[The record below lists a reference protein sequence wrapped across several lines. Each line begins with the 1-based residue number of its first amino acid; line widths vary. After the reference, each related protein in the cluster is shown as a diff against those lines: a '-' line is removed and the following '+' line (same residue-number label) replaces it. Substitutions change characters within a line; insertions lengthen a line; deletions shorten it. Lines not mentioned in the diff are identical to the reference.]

1 MTASEVDKAGT
12 IQRARGL
19 RRSDIALVGVY
30 EISKLLSVP
39 ARLESSLAGVL
50 QLLASFL
57 DMRHGLIALLDE
69 RGAAEVVVGSGW
81 SDATARRYF
90 DRLPERAIGRIVV
103 TKMPLVIEHM
113 RKDPLFEKWDF
124 SAWDPTEGD
133 FSFIGVPIKDRGNV
147 IGTVTIDREHGDMAY
162 ISFDE
167 DVRFLTMIANLLG
180 QTVRLQ
186 RLIARDREWL
196 LQEQRRLEKTIAQTA
211 PAPKRSAAQP
221 DGIIGTTSTI
231 QSVLEKVHRV
241 ARTHST
247 VLLRGES
254 GTGKEL
260 FARVLHDSSPRHKGP
275 FVAVNCA
282 ALAESVLE
290 SELFGHEKGAFT
302 GAISQRKG
310 RFELANQGTLFL
322 DEIGEISPS
331 FQAKLLRVL
340 QLGEFERVG
349 GTATVKVDVRL
360 VAATNRNLEEL
371 VAKGDFRSDLYYR
384 VSVVPIYLP
393 PLRERKG
400 DIPLLAR
407 EFLDRFNAEHE
418 ASLALTD
425 SAMAVLNSCYF
436 PGNVREL
443 ENCVRRTATL
453 ASGIRI
459 VAEDF
464 ACRHDE
470 CLSAVLW
477 KTSADGPA
485 AYASPPSRP
494 AGTAAKTVTPGE
506 VLPRTTH
513 FDAAL
518 PGDTAGPSISV
529 SPDSCAAC
537 PTHTK
542 VVDALDAQAEPLEGQ
557 TATDRARLVEAM
569 ETAGWV
575 QAKAARILGL
585 TARQIGYALRKH
597 AISVKKF

>member
-1 MTASEVDKAGT
+1 VAVSEVDKPGG
-12 IQRARGL
+12 IQRARGM

-39 ARLESSLAGVL
+39 ARLETSLAGVL

-69 RGAAEVVVGSGW
+69 RGAPEVVVGSGW

-113 RKDPLFEKWDF
+113 KQDPLFEGWDF
-124 SAWDPTEGD
+124 SGWDPNDGD

-162 ISFDE
+162 FSFDE

-211 PAPKRSAAQP
+211 TPPTRSAAQP
-221 DGIIGTTSTI
+221 DGIIGTTPAI
-231 QSVLEKVHRV
+231 LSVLEKVRRV

-260 FARVLHDSSPRHKGP
+260 FARVLHESSPRHKGP

-322 DEIGEISPS
+322 DEIGEISPA

-349 GTATVKVDVRL
+349 GSVTVKIDVRL
-360 VAATNRNLEEL
+360 VAATNRNLEES

-384 VSVVPIYLP
+384 ISVVPIYLP

-407 EFLDRFNAEHE
+407 AFLNRFNTEHE
-418 ASLALTD
+418 ANLSFTD
-425 SAMAVLNSCYF
+425 SAVEVLTSCYF

-453 ASGIRI
+453 ANGIRI
-459 VAEDF
+459 IADDF
-464 ACRHDE
+464 ACRHDQ

-477 KTSADGPA
+477 KPSADAAA
-485 AYASPPSRP
+485 AYVSSSMRP
-494 AGTAAKTVTPGE
+494 GGRPIKTLTPGE
-506 VLPRTTH
+506 AAPRAAHSDAPLPREIH
-513 FDAAL
+513 E
-518 PGDTAGPSISV
+518 PSISN
-529 SPDSCAAC
+529 SPGSRAAC
-537 PTHTK
+537 PADSETLEA
-542 VVDALDAQAEPLEGQ
+542 VAAEPLETQ
-557 TATDRARLVEAM
+557 PAAERARLVEAM

-585 TARQIGYALRKH
+585 TPRQIGYALRKH
-597 AISVKKF
+597 AVSVKKF

>member
-407 EFLDRFNAEHE
+407 EFLKRFNAEHE
-418 ASLALTD
+418 ANLSFAD
-425 SAMAVLNSCYF
+425 SALAVLNSCYF
-436 PGNVREL
+436 PGNIREL

-453 ASGIRI
+453 ANGMRI
-459 VAEDF
+459 VADDF

-477 KTSADGPA
+477 KKPADSLTAHPFLPLGQPGNFRKSVMPPVVCA
-485 AYASPPSRP
+485 PPSHGN
-494 AGTAAKTVTPGE
+494 ANS
-506 VLPRTTH
+506 L
-513 FDAAL
+513 D
-518 PGDTAGPSISV
+518 DTGAPSLTSP
-529 SPDSCAAC
+529 PDSCASTAGLA
-537 PTHTK
+537 PA
-542 VVDALDAQAEPLEGQ
+542 VDMPEVDPLEGQ
-557 TATDRARLVEAM
+557 PETDRARLVEAM